1 MLTLPYIT
9 RVLGKAGY
17 GDFSLALNWILYFQ
31 VIVEYGFGFWG
42 ARKVA
47 TSQKKDLQDTFSKII
62 TSRII
67 LMIFSFVAMCIVYL
81 FSGKERT
88 HFICMCILFSM
99 VVGVAFQLTWLFQG
113 MQDMKFITLINA
125 ASRLISVILVFLL
138 VKKNTDVYLY
148 CFLYSCTFIF
158 SAFIGLILAHHMYGV
173 KVKLCG
179 LDKTRFA
186 IKDAWPLFISQAMSK
201 VLSGFG
207 ITVLGMMATNSV
219 VGVYSAIYK
228 IPQMMTLFFSPI
240 SQAIYPN
247 ISVSFGESKEAGI
260 KKVKKIA
267 MFVIPAFVLSSLV
280 IVLLNRPIVMLLFGE
295 EYVDNSTVL
304 IPLSMWFVF
313 SIVNNFLG
321 VQILVASGHQ
331 KEYSN
336 AFMISAVASIVM
348 YFVLGKMIGI
358 YGIAYAT
365 FLAEVLL
372 TVLLIYKVKEL
383 L

>member
-1 MLTLPYIT
+1 MKEFLHSKLLKNSMWLFVLQVFNTVIPMLTLPYIT

-158 SAFIGLILAHHMYGV
+158 RH
-173 KVKLCG
+173 
-179 LDKTRFA
+179 
-186 IKDAWPLFISQAMSK
+186 
-201 VLSGFG
+201 LS
-207 ITVLGMMATNSV
+207 V
-219 VGVYSAIYK
+219 
-228 IPQMMTLFFSPI
+228 
-240 SQAIYPN
+240 
-247 ISVSFGESKEAGI
+247 
-260 KKVKKIA
+260 
-267 MFVIPAFVLSSLV
+267 
-280 IVLLNRPIVMLLFGE
+280 
-295 EYVDNSTVL
+295 
-304 IPLSMWFVF
+304 
-313 SIVNNFLG
+313 
-321 VQILVASGHQ
+321 
-331 KEYSN
+331 
-336 AFMISAVASIVM
+336 
-348 YFVLGKMIGI
+348 
-358 YGIAYAT
+358 
-365 FLAEVLL
+365 
-372 TVLLIYKVKEL
+372 
-383 L
+383 

>member
-1 MLTLPYIT
+1 
-9 RVLGKAGY
+9 
-17 GDFSLALNWILYFQ
+17 
-31 VIVEYGFGFWG
+31 
-42 ARKVA
+42 
-47 TSQKKDLQDTFSKII
+47 
-62 TSRII
+62 
-67 LMIFSFVAMCIVYL
+67 
-81 FSGKERT
+81 
-88 HFICMCILFSM
+88 
-99 VVGVAFQLTWLFQG
+99 
-113 MQDMKFITLINA
+113 
-125 ASRLISVILVFLL
+125 
-138 VKKNTDVYLY
+138 
-148 CFLYSCTFIF
+148 
-158 SAFIGLILAHHMYGV
+158 
-173 KVKLCG
+173 
-179 LDKTRFA
+179 
-186 IKDAWPLFISQAMSK
+186 
-201 VLSGFG
+201 
-207 ITVLGMMATNSV
+207 
-219 VGVYSAIYK
+219 
-228 IPQMMTLFFSPI
+228 
-240 SQAIYPN
+240 
-247 ISVSFGESKEAGI
+247 
-260 KKVKKIA
+260 